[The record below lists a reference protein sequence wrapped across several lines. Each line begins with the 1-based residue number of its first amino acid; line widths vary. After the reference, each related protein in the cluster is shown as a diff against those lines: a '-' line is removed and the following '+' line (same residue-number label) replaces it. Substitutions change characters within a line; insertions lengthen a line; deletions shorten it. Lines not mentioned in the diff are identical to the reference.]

1 MKMEPTKPKQR
12 IIDICSIIGWLV
24 SGAIVLYCT
33 FTNTNAPFIAE
44 LYVICTA
51 SLLGLDEAFKGFIKY
66 KINKSNKEGNPDDKI
81 EKVENSNLINNK

>member
-1 MKMEPTKPKQR
+1 MESSKSKQR

-33 FTNTNAPFIAE
+33 FTGTSAPFIAE

-51 SLLGLDEAFKGFIKY
+51 SLLGLDEAFKGYFKY
-66 KINKSNKEGNPDDKI
+66 KIEKKDEESSSKEMNKKNK
-81 EKVENSNLINNK
+81 